1 MPCGGVG
8 IKTAGKES
16 TKRRCTVPEYR
27 KDLVAEALA
36 TDPRLLHPREYPRE
50 GEDKKRKV
58 VSEMPAAR
66 SAGVSSKL

>member
-36 TDPRLLHPREYPRE
+36 TDPRLLHPREE
-50 GEDKKRKV
+50 EDKIRKV